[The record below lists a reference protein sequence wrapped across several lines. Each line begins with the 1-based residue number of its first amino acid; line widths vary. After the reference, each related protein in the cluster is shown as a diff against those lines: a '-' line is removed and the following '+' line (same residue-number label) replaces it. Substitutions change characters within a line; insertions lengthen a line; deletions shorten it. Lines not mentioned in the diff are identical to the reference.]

1 MPKLASL
8 FVVILCA
15 AFLGASCVTAAF
27 WAGTAPSTEATVHTM
42 ADSQSGNLRT
52 MSVAGQ
58 TFKSLETMPGL
69 STTSGQRVLALQS
82 ATPNN
87 ATQAS
92 NPLTAN
98 NVTRIIVPIS
108 TATNSS
114 SAGAQT
120 HNGFAVPAGLWIW
133 GPIFILVIVLIF
145 LLLRL
150 VREGNGEPPAGA
162 APRPSATQYPSEA
175 GKARP
180 RQIPIEGV
188 DTKAGLSDNSHT
200 GAKDQKVTKIPID
213 TPDEPRETEEESQ
226 RRTT

>member
-1 MPKLASL
+1 
-8 FVVILCA
+8 
-15 AFLGASCVTAAF
+15 
-27 WAGTAPSTEATVHTM
+27 
-42 ADSQSGNLRT
+42 
-52 MSVAGQ
+52 
-58 TFKSLETMPGL
+58 
-69 STTSGQRVLALQS
+69 
-82 ATPNN
+82 NN

-108 TATNSS
+108 TATNAS

-120 HNGFAVPAGLWIW
+120 NNGFTVPAWLWIW

-150 VREGNGEPPAGA
+150 VREGNGEPPDGA

-180 RQIPIEGV
+180 RQIPIEGGA
-188 DTKAGLSDNSHT
+188 TEAGLSDNSRT

-226 RRTT
+226 